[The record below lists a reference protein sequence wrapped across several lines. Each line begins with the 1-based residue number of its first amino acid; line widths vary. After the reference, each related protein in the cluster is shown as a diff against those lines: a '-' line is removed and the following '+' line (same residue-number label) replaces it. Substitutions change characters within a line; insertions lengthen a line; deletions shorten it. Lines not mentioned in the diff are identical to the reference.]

1 MTRFLKKIALLVGGV
16 AVALSGV
23 LAGSPAQATE
33 QVDVELV
40 LAVDVSG
47 SMSEHELR
55 IQRQGYTKAFRSDQ
69 VIAAIEAGL
78 IGAIAVTYVEW
89 AGEDLQRHVIPWM
102 KIANAD
108 DAYEFAD
115 RLASAPRGNM
125 NYTSIS
131 GAITTAMVSL
141 ESNHFTGMRQVIDV
155 SGDGMNNQG
164 IMASHA
170 RDEAVSRGII
180 INGLPLMTDP
190 LSFRFK
196 GAEVSLDTYY
206 QFCVIG
212 GPGSFLI
219 PVTNWN
225 GFADAVR
232 RKIIMEVASLSPARD
247 TRRLP
252 VVRAQF
258 LDIAPPTV
266 DCSLGKKVLGIPVP

>member
-16 AVALSGV
+16 AVAFSEV

-47 SMSEHELR
+47 SMSSRELR
-55 IQRQGYTKAFRSDQ
+55 IQRQGYTEAFRSKQ
-69 VIAAIEAGL
+69 VIDAIEAGL

-89 AGEDLQRHVIPWM
+89 AGKDLQRHVIPWT
-102 KIANAD
+102 KIENAEDANA
-108 DAYEFAD
+108 FAD
-115 RLASAPRGNM
+115 QLVAAPRGNM

-131 GAITTAMVSL
+131 SAIRTAVVSMD
-141 ESNHFTGMRQVIDV
+141 NNRFDGMRQVIDV
-155 SGDGMNNQG
+155 SGDGLNNQG
-164 IMASHA
+164 GLASFA
-170 RDEAVSRGII
+170 RDEAVAKGII

-190 LSFRFK
+190 FNFRFA
-196 GAEVSLDTYY
+196 GQEVSLDAYY
-206 QFCVIG
+206 QSCVIG

-219 PVTNWN
+219 PVTSWN

-232 RKIIMEVASLSPARD
+232 RKIIMEVASITPPRD
-247 TRRLP
+247 NSALP

-258 LDIAPPTV
+258 LDISPPFV
-266 DCSLGKKVLGIPVP
+266 DCGIGEKVLGLPT

>member
-16 AVALSGV
+16 AVAFSGV

-47 SMSEHELR
+47 SMSKRELR
-55 IQRQGYTKAFRSDQ
+55 IQREGYTAAFRSNQ
-69 VIAAIEAGL
+69 VIDAIEAGL

-89 AGEDLQRHVIPWM
+89 AGKDLQRHVIPWM
-102 KIANAD
+102 KIENAA
-108 DAYEFAD
+108 DAHAFAD
-115 RLASAPRGNM
+115 KLERAPRGNM

-131 GAITTAMVSL
+131 GAIHVAMSSL
-141 ESNHFTGMRQVIDV
+141 DNNRYDGMRKVIDV
-155 SGDGMNNQG
+155 SGDGLNNQG
-164 IMASHA
+164 GLASFA
-170 RDEAVSRGII
+170 RDEAVAKGIV

-190 LSFRFK
+190 FNFRF
-196 GAEVSLDTYY
+196 GGQEVSLDDYY
-206 QFCVIG
+206 QSCVIG

-219 PVTNWN
+219 PVTSWN

-232 RKIIMEVASLSPARD
+232 RKIIMEVAFITPPRD
-247 TRRLP
+247 NRRLP

-258 LDIAPPTV
+258 LDFGPPPV
-266 DCSLGKKVLGIPVP
+266 DCGIGEKVLGLPT

>member
-155 SGDGMNNQG
+155 SGDGSSNEG
-164 IMASHA
+164 VEPTDLHPDL
-170 RDEAVSRGII
+170 RSRQITV
-180 INGLPLMTDP
+180 NAL
-190 LSFRFK
+190 
-196 GAEVSLDTYY
+196 
-206 QFCVIG
+206 VIE
-212 GPGSFLI
+212 GSE
-219 PVTNWN
+219 P
-225 GFADAVR
+225 D
-232 RKIIMEVASLSPARD
+232 
-247 TRRLP
+247 
-252 VVRAQF
+252 
-258 LDIAPPTV
+258 
-266 DCSLGKKVLGIPVP
+266 